1 MVDLNEKAW
10 LVALI
15 GGVLT
20 LVAILTPFSW
30 GIVPEGFIG
39 WWMLGFVISTT
50 DGFELGFTS
59 NIEIIIGGVIFAII
73 LLVFGILIIIASIRA
88 KSSFNKTNAYIWMI
102 SGIVLFFFTT
112 VLIIV
117 ILVLVDYYI
126 LGYMIGPALI
136 IPYIGAILALLPG
149 IVKIR
154 E

>member
-1 MVDLNEKAW
+1 
-10 LVALI
+10 
-15 GGVLT
+15 
-20 LVAILTPFSW
+20 
-30 GIVPEGFIG
+30 
-39 WWMLGFVISTT
+39 MLGFVISTT